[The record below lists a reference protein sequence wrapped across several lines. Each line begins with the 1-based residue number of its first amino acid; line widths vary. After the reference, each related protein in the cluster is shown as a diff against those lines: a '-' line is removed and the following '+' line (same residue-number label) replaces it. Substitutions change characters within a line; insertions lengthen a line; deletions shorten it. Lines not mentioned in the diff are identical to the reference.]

1 VLTVIEHAA
10 AHTCNFSSKKMK
22 MKMEIRQ
29 ELNSVSLFVLQT
41 TTVLQLCFA
50 KTKTIETHYRN

>member
-1 VLTVIEHAA
+1 
-10 AHTCNFSSKKMK
+10 
-22 MKMEIRQ
+22 MEIRQ